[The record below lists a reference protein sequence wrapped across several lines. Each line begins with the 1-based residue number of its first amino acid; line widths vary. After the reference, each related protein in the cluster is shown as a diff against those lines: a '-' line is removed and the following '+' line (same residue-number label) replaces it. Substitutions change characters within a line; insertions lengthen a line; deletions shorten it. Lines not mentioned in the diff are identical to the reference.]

1 MGVDQQHWENK
12 LKRNVF
18 LNASN
23 ASGQTQNITGLKKL

>member
-18 LNASN
+18 LMRQMRQ
-23 ASGQTQNITGLKKL
+23 GKLKT